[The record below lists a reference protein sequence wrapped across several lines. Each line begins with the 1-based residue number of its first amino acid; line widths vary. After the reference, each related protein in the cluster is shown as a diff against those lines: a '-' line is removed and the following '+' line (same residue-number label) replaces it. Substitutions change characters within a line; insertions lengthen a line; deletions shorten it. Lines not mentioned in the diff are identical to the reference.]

1 MNVPHRVVW
10 SEGLLV
16 SPQHLQQA
24 DLYHERLL
32 DQRLAAL
39 APQTWGILSL
49 ELDLGALQADQLRM
63 SRFVGILPD
72 GLYLGFE
79 AGDAE
84 APTAR
89 PIGAH
94 FPPAQPVLEVFL
106 AVPKERDGVP
116 SIAAEAAG
124 GGPFTAEDGVRRT
137 RFVAASR
144 PVGDMTGE
152 SADLAIAFCRRNI
165 SVLFGDESR
174 DDFDS
179 IKVAEVVRTASNA
192 LAVSEAF
199 VPSVLCISASP
210 FLLSGVR
217 RLLALMS
224 AKQRQL
230 SEERRQRDAVTVEF
244 GSGDVTRYLQL
255 SALNASIPI
264 LVHAGRDGE
273 LSPRELYLFLVQI
286 AGQLST
292 LVPDADP
299 SSFPAFTFTDLR
311 ATFEELFALLTGLLR
326 VSVREACVVVPME
339 VRDGMH
345 VGNLSDERIVK
356 CSQFVL
362 AAQARGISEEQLARD
377 LPSRAKIASFGQS
390 FCDPPPAGSACK
402 SPIARLPRCRCGRTW
417 PTSSLMWP
425 AGENTGVTC
434 WASVRSPSTCR
445 HPTIPRSSSSRC
457 LQFPRRRKGRDGPS
471 L

>member
-32 DQRLAAL
+32 DRRLAAL

-49 ELDLGALQADQLRM
+49 ELDLGALGADQLRV

-72 GLYLGFE
+72 GLYLDFS
-79 AGDAE
+79 AGDPE
-84 APTAR
+84 APAAR

-94 FPPAQPVLEVFL
+94 FPPAQPALEVFV

-116 SIAAEAAG
+116 SVAAEVAG
-124 GGPFTAEDGVRRT
+124 GSAPAGEDGVRRT
-137 RFVAASR
+137 RFRVASR

-152 SADLAIAFCRRNI
+152 SADLPIAFARRNI
-165 SVLFGDESR
+165 SVLFGDEAR

-179 IKVAEVVRTASNA
+179 IKIAEIVRNASGGLTA
-192 LAVSEAF
+192 SEAF
-199 VPSVLCISASP
+199 IPSVLSISASS
-210 FLLSGVR
+210 FLVSGVR
-217 RLLALMS
+217 RLLALMI

-244 GSGDVTRYLQL
+244 GTGDVTRYLQL
-255 SALNASIPI
+255 SALNAAIPI
-264 LVHAGRDGE
+264 LAHAGRDGE
-273 LSPRELYLFLVQI
+273 LGPRELYLFLIQM

-299 SSFPAFTFTDLR
+299 SSFPAFNFTDLR
-311 ATFEELFALLTGLLR
+311 STFEELFALLTSLLR
-326 VSVREACVVVPME
+326 VSVREACIIVPME
-339 VRDGMH
+339 VREGLH

-377 LPSRAKIASFGQS
+377 LPGRAKIASFGQLPFLMRS
-390 FCDPPPAGSACK
+390 ATRGLGLQVTHRPPAEVPVRPNVAYFLVDVAGGAEHWRHVLGERSIAIYVPPPYD
-402 SPIARLPRCRCGRTW
+402 
-417 PTSSLMWP
+417 P
-425 AGENTGVTC
+425 AQLKLEMF
-434 WASVRSPSTCR
+434 A
-445 HPTIPRSSSSRC
+445 IPA
-457 LQFPRRRKGRDGPS
+457 KA
-471 L
+471 

>member
-32 DQRLAAL
+32 DVRLAAL

-84 APTAR
+84 APAAR

-116 SIAAEAAG
+116 SVAAEAADSSE
-124 GGPFTAEDGVRRT
+124 PAAGVQRT
-137 RFVAASR
+137 RFSAATR

-152 SADLAIAFCRRNI
+152 SADLAIAFARRNV
-165 SVLFGDESR
+165 SVLFGDEAR

-179 IKVAEVVRTASNA
+179 IKVAEIVRTAGNA
-192 LAVSEAF
+192 LAPSEAF
-199 VPSVLCISASP
+199 VPSVLSISASP
-210 FLLSGVR
+210 FLLGGVR

-244 GSGDVTRYLQL
+244 AAADVTRYLQL

-292 LVPDADP
+292 LVSDADP

-311 ATFEELFALLTGLLR
+311 ATFEELFALLTSLLR
-326 VSVREACVVVPME
+326 VSVREACVVVPMD

-362 AAQARGISEEQLARD
+362 AVQARGISEEQLARD
-377 LPSRAKIASFGQS
+377 LPSRAKIASFGQLPFLLRS
-390 FCDPPPAGSACK
+390 ATRGLGLLVTHRPPTEVPLRPNVAYFLIDVAGGAEHWRHVLGERSIAIYLPPPYD
-402 SPIARLPRCRCGRTW
+402 
-417 PTSSLMWP
+417 P
-425 AGENTGVTC
+425 AQLKLEMF
-434 WASVRSPSTCR
+434 A
-445 HPTIPRSSSSRC
+445 IPA
-457 LQFPRRRKGRDGPS
+457 KA
-471 L
+471 

>member
-32 DQRLAAL
+32 DMRLAAL
-39 APQTWGILSL
+39 TPQTWGILSL
-49 ELDLGALQADQLRM
+49 ELDLGALQSDQFRM

-79 AGDAE
+79 AGDPE
-84 APTAR
+84 APAAR

-94 FPPAQPVLEVFL
+94 FPPAQPVLDVFL

-116 SIAAEAAG
+116 SVASEGADSSEPAAG
-124 GGPFTAEDGVRRT
+124 IQRT
-137 RFVAASR
+137 RFSAATR

-152 SADLAIAFCRRNI
+152 SADLAIAFARRNV
-165 SVLFGDESR
+165 SVLFGDEAR

-179 IKVAEVVRTASNA
+179 MKVAEIVRTSSNT
-192 LAVSEAF
+192 LVPNEAF
-199 VPSVLCISASP
+199 IPSVLSISASS
-210 FLLSGVR
+210 FMLSSVR

-244 GSGDVTRYLQL
+244 GSGDITRYLQL
-255 SALNASIPI
+255 SALNAAIPI

-273 LSPRELYLFLVQI
+273 LSPRELYFYLIQM

-299 SSFPAFTFTDLR
+299 SSFPAFNFTDLR
-311 ATFEELFALLTGLLR
+311 STFEELFALLTSLLR
-326 VSVREACVVVPME
+326 ASVREVCVAVPME
-339 VRDGMH
+339 VREGMH
-345 VGNLSDERIVK
+345 VGNLNDERIVK

-362 AAQARGISEEQLARD
+362 AAQARGISEDQLARD
-377 LPSRAKIASFGQS
+377 LPSRAKIASFAQLPFLLRSATRGLGLQVTHRPPAEVPVRPNVAYFVIDFAGGAEHWRHVLS
-390 FCDPPPAGSACK
+390 ERLIAIYVPPPYD
-402 SPIARLPRCRCGRTW
+402 
-417 PTSSLMWP
+417 PTQLKLEIFAIP
-425 AGENTGVTC
+425 AK
-434 WASVRSPSTCR
+434 A
-445 HPTIPRSSSSRC
+445 
-457 LQFPRRRKGRDGPS
+457 
-471 L
+471 